1 MQSFARAVTAALSG
15 ATGDEARPDQPFLLL
30 LNAWW
35 EPLDFYVPEALRE
48 LGWLVEVDTA
58 NPEVTGVLVDS
69 SVAVR
74 LTGRSLL
81 LLRGTYN

>member
-1 MQSFARAVTAALSG
+1 M
-15 ATGDEARPDQPFLLL
+15 
-30 LNAWW
+30 
-35 EPLDFYVPEALRE
+35 PEALRE